1 MLPMSLN
8 RRFFDLADV
17 FVLVVLMSVAF
28 AGRLGAQ
35 ASKKGARPAAPVG
48 TGPEIG
54 EKIPS
59 FTARDQD
66 GKEQTFESLRGPKG
80 LLLLIH
86 RSADW

>member
-1 MLPMSLN
+1 MSMWMTG
-8 RRFFDLADV
+8 RFVDLAG
-17 FVLVVLMSVAF
+17 VLLLGALLSAPF
-28 AGRLGAQ
+28 AGMGRAQ
-35 ASKKGARPAAPVG
+35 TPKKRPQPKG
-48 TGPEIG
+48 PESTGPEIG

-59 FTARDQD
+59 FRALDQD

>member
-1 MLPMSLN
+1 MLMLMN
-8 RRFFDLADV
+8 RRFVDLAG
-17 FVLVVLMSVAF
+17 VLLLGVLMSAPF
-28 AGRLGAQ
+28 AGTGGAQ
-35 ASKKGARPAAPVG
+35 TPKKKPPPQGPVS

-59 FTARDQD
+59 FTALDQD

>member
-1 MLPMSLN
+1 MKRKSVN
-8 RRFFDLADV
+8 LAGILA
-17 FVLVVLMSVAF
+17 LVVLMSVAF

-35 ASKKGARPAAPVG
+35 ASKKGGPPAAPVG

>member
-1 MLPMSLN
+1 MKRGFVDLAGIFVIVALMSL
-8 RRFFDLADV
+8 
-17 FVLVVLMSVAF
+17 AF
-28 AGRLGAQ
+28 AARLGAQ
-35 ASKKGARPAAPVG
+35 ASKKGGPPAAPVG

-59 FTARDQD
+59 FTTRDQD
-66 GKEQTFESLRGPKG
+66 GKQQTFESLRGPKG

>member
-1 MLPMSLN
+1 MKSK
-8 RRFFDLADV
+8 FVDLAGI
-17 FVLVVLMSVAF
+17 FALVVLMSVAF

-35 ASKKGARPAAPVG
+35 ASKKGARPAAPVS

-59 FTARDQD
+59 FAALDQD

-86 RSADW
+86 RTADW

>member
-1 MLPMSLN
+1 MKRKSVN
-8 RRFFDLADV
+8 LAGILA
-17 FVLVVLMSVAF
+17 LVVLMSVAF

-35 ASKKGARPAAPVG
+35 ASKKEAPPAAPVG

-59 FTARDQD
+59 FAALDED